1 MRARAMPPTANPSAA
16 APLPRH
22 GLLEDLQALLTGS
35 LLAALGVVL
44 FREAGLVPGG
54 TVGLALLLHYATSLD
69 ASWMLLAAN
78 APFYALACWRMG
90 REFTLKT
97 LLAVGLMALFV
108 AWLPRGLAIQSL
120 SPALA
125 AVLGGVVCGVAILV
139 LFRHRASLG
148 GFNMLVLYLQ
158 EKLGWSPGK
167 VQMALDAVLVVG
179 GGLLVADAARIAHSV
194 LAVVTLNL
202 VLAVNHRPGRYQA

>member
-1 MRARAMPPTANPSAA
+1 MSPTATPRAA

-54 TVGLALLLHYATSLD
+54 TVGLALLLHYTTTID
-69 ASWMLLAAN
+69 VGWMLLAAN
-78 APFYALACWRMG
+78 APFYVLAWLRMG

-97 LLAVGLMALFV
+97 LLAVGLMALFT
-108 AWLPRGLAIQSL
+108 AWLPQGLAIESL

-125 AVLGGVVCGVAILV
+125 AVLGGLLCGVAILV

-148 GFNMLVLYLQ
+148 GFNVLVLYLQ
-158 EKLGWSPGK
+158 EKFGWGAGK
-167 VQMALDAVLVVG
+167 VQMVLDALLVLG
-179 GGLLVADAARIAHSV
+179 GGLLVADASRIAHSV
-194 LAVVTLNL
+194 LAVLTLNL
-202 VLAVNHRPGRYQA
+202 VLAVNHRPGRYHP